1 MSERMRDEATREIEL
16 QVGRR
21 TQDGVVRLT
30 AHIPQMLTLSVRY
43 GAERAA
49 TVMLTH
55 EQLQELQ
62 RALAALERLLEQD
75 KAAQAE
81 WDGNERRRPAA

>member
-1 MSERMRDEATREIEL
+1 MSERVRDESTREIEI

-21 TQDGVVRLT
+21 IQDGVVRLT
-30 AHIPQMLTLSVRY
+30 AHIPRMLTLSVRY
-43 GAERAA
+43 GAERAS

-62 RALAALERLLEQD
+62 RALAAIERWLEQD
-75 KAAQAE
+75 AAAQEA